1 MAGIRNLN
9 ITFQI
14 DGGRSARNKL
24 SQMGGIM
31 SSSEEL
37 IQAAMPMIEKLIPD
51 SRSEYRKRKDR
62 EESFNEDVYL
72 GMRNR
77 MDEQASIR
85 RDAEGLPLNSNNE
98 RMTEEEYFN
107 ALGPLLDKTDE
118 NQMNIRNYGDDAM
131 KGRSFGFPT
140 EMPTQN
146 FMAGGI
152 AKAAPFVIRGA
163 TEAAKTAPGILK
175 KTITAGMNLAKAPFK
190 RPITF
195 GAIGFG
201 SYLISDYL
209 NRADKMSNE
218 ELGKNLAGT
227 DEDGNVNKDNLNT
240 VISGAG
246 ISLTTDKGD
255 KKSTDE
261 LISEFKR
268 VAKNT
273 AIADPG
279 SFAERFGKAILTG
292 IATDLSTRG
301 TSGKASTYTPE
312 RLRQNII
319 SNLSR
324 DAQVINML
332 KQPGGQQKFND
343 LVTKLMQGAAVN
355 VDSTTQGDTGT
366 KFSKGD
372 TATGP
377 DGQKIV
383 FDGTKWTKA

>member
-1 MAGIRNLN
+1 MAGIQNLSLVFMN
-9 ITFQI
+9 
-14 DGGRSARNKL
+14 DNSRSARNKL
-24 SQMGGIM
+24 ANMGGIM
-31 SSSEEL
+31 SSSQEL
-37 IQAAMPMIEKLIPD
+37 MQAAMPIVKEVMK
-51 SRSEYRKRKDR
+51 SV
-62 EESFNEDVYL
+62 ESQPMSKEMPPSKV
-72 GMRNR
+72 
-77 MDEQASIR
+77 
-85 RDAEGLPLNSNNE
+85 
-98 RMTEEEYFN
+98 
-107 ALGPLLDKTDE
+107 
-118 NQMNIRNYGDDAM
+118 
-131 KGRSFGFPT
+131 

-152 AKAAPFVIRGA
+152 AKAAPFVLRGA

-175 KTITAGMNLAKAPFK
+175 KTVTAGMNLAKAPFK

-209 NRADKMSNE
+209 NRADKMTNE
-218 ELGKNLAGT
+218 ELGKAIAGT
-227 DEDGNVNKDNLNT
+227 DEKGEVNEDNLNT
-240 VISGAG
+240 VISDAG

-273 AIADPG
+273 ALADPG
-279 SFAERFGKAILTG
+279 SFAERFGKSILTG
-292 IATDLSTRG
+292 IATDLATRG
-301 TSGKASTYTPE
+301 TAGKASTYTPE

-324 DAQVINML
+324 DPQVINML
-332 KQPGGQQKFND
+332 NQPGGQQKFDD

-355 VDSTTQGDTGT
+355 VDSTTQGDTST